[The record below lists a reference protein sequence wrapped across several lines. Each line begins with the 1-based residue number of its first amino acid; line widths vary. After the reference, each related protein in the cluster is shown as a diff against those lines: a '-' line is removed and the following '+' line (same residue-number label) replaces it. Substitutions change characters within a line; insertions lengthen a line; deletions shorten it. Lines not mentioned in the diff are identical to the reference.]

1 MARYLAPNSMGSN
14 MQPPTFH
21 MCHMHN
27 TLTSRKSYLNETR
40 HLKSNSSLWWEHRI
54 KAWCTY
60 RNSSQEV
67 HPGAKLRRRWYY
79 CKLLKIQTLT
89 LPRVHTWRELNLQ
102 NTQTFQA
109 NLHKKTTDN
118 KSMSKLL
125 FRASARSKDRKF
137 KPRSLKHRQKTLD
150 ACKAIGLP
158 TQSFGTIYSW
168 PTPYTSIAE
177 VNGLLKSRSKPSPPK
192 SYRK

>member
-1 MARYLAPNSMGSN
+1 M
-14 MQPPTFH
+14 
-21 MCHMHN
+21 
-27 TLTSRKSYLNETR
+27 
-40 HLKSNSSLWWEHRI
+40 
-54 KAWCTY
+54 
-60 RNSSQEV
+60 
-67 HPGAKLRRRWYY
+67 
-79 CKLLKIQTLT
+79 KIQTLT

-158 TQSFGTIYSW
+158 TQSFGTIYS
-168 PTPYTSIAE
+168 
-177 VNGLLKSRSKPSPPK
+177 
-192 SYRK
+192 